1 MMTSVSR
8 GTLSLWLINQ
18 SEVINCFIYKGSV
31 PKQIILIRKNV
42 LNHLKKTEGIK
53 QMKLTNTATIF
64 GIACGTILSIS
75 TTVQAASFSVGVS
88 QKTDPKADIWLQSIT
103 QNGLTFDQ
111 FNLIN
116 EAKGNILHNDMID
129 PTKGSLD
136 NNTGAASTDR
146 GDNASKPNGLEI
158 SGVKD
163 PTMSDIATY
172 LGNTNLNNI
181 IDTEDDGSF
190 EMNLFFTYLIQED
203 NKGLDNI
210 FVFER
215 GRNSDLVVQ
224 AIDAKGDLIGNYIKL
239 EDTKN
244 QVDLGYSIDTK
255 EINGAQKVGGWGISL
270 KQLGITSAAGIRIRT
285 ENGFNGPDFKM
296 IARLNDDPILRERVP
311 EPATLL
317 GLGLVASS
325 FAVSRR
331 RKASK
336 AC

>member
-1 MMTSVSR
+1 
-8 GTLSLWLINQ
+8 
-18 SEVINCFIYKGSV
+18 
-31 PKQIILIRKNV
+31 
-42 LNHLKKTEGIK
+42 
-53 QMKLTNTATIF
+53 MKLSKTATII

-75 TTVQAASFSVGVS
+75 TTAQAASFSVGVS

-103 QNGLTFDQ
+103 QNGIEFNQ

-116 EAKGNILHNDMID
+116 EAKGNILYNDMIKLTGKEGETSD
-129 PTKGSLD
+129 PTKGGLN

-146 GDNASKPNGLEI
+146 GDNASKPNGLEV
-158 SGVKD
+158 SGVKN

-181 IDTEDDGSF
+181 IDTEDNGSF

-244 QVDLGYSIDTK
+244 QVDLGYSIDTT
-255 EINGAQKVGGWGISL
+255 EINGAQEVGGWGISL

-285 ENGFNGPDFKM
+285 ESGFNGPDFKM
-296 IARLNDDPILRERVP
+296 IARLNDDPVLRERVP

-317 GLGLVASS
+317 GLGLVAGS

-331 RKASK
+331 RKVSK
-336 AC
+336 AG